1 MDSRELRQMSL
12 DNAKLAMEQWNR
24 LMEPKDW
31 KDVILSEYPVIDVNT
46 WRIISLDKKQIRFL
60 AKVHNGLGTK
70 EEREWIFPILDAGMY
85 SFEDREKLNA
95 LRKKYGTK

>member
-1 MDSRELRQMSL
+1 MDSKELRQMSL
-12 DNAKLAMEQWNR
+12 DNAKLAMEQW
-24 LMEPKDW
+24 EPKDW
-31 KDVILSEYPVIDVNT
+31 KDVILSEYPTIDVNT
-46 WRIISLDKKQIRFL
+46 WRLISLDEKQIRFL
-60 AKVHNGLGTK
+60 AKIHNGLGTK